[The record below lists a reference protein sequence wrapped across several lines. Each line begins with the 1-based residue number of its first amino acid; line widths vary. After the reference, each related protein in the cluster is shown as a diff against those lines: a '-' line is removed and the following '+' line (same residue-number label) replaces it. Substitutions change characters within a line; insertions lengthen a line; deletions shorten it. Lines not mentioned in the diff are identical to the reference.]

1 MPIEVSLNTN
11 TAEVEDRIPYV
22 INLVTNATLNT
33 KATTEI
39 ENKISDITGFI
50 TILELNRLIKIG
62 FGARKKEAVRKSS

>member
-1 MPIEVSLNTN
+1 MAIEASLNTK

-22 INLVTNATLNT
+22 TNSVTNATFNT

-62 FGARKKEAVRKSS
+62 LGARKKEAVRKSS

>member
-1 MPIEVSLNTN
+1 MAIEASLNTK

-22 INLVTNATLNT
+22 TNPVTNATLNT
-33 KATTEI
+33 KATKEI